1 VFSRCHLNSSHNGS
15 EAGGATRLNLAQ
27 LNSSRLSFSPYRSP
41 KKWLQDDDHNADVAA
56 AVDHPHDGDGADVDA
71 LKANV
76 TLG

>member
-1 VFSRCHLNSSHNGS
+1 MF
-15 EAGGATRLNLAQ
+15 
-27 LNSSRLSFSPYRSP
+27 FSPYRSP